1 MILWHTDFFYTQH
14 EFVISDAQKVGDRRL
29 FLYHLN
35 TFFHAGCLRILIFQF
50 ILNPSKVENPSFFWH
65 QSFANTPGACEPC
78 TDESP
83 WTSALEPGNHWNER
97 DELKWLWNTLAK
109 KKSIYADFQGHH
121 VFGIFSKFKRT
132 TSLGL
137 YFSKLCFCRHVRSFN
152 EILSNAHSKKPF
164 PPVAALLSKVS
175 PLSTP
180 WFRNVGLFQPRSWWR
195 DD

>member
-1 MILWHTDFFYTQH
+1 MF
-14 EFVISDAQKVGDRRL
+14 
-29 FLYHLN
+29 
-35 TFFHAGCLRILIFQF
+35 
-50 ILNPSKVENPSFFWH
+50 ENPHLSVHPQSIQSRESKHFRH
-65 QSFANTPGACEPC
+65 QSLANAPGACEPC

-121 VFGIFSKFKRT
+121 VFGIFSKFKRLLH
-132 TSLGL
+132 LGCIFQSCVFVVTFDHL
-137 YFSKLCFCRHVRSFN
+137 RINMLDDN
-152 EILSNAHSKKPF
+152 EILSNVHSKKPF
-164 PPVAALLSKVS
+164 PPLAALLSKVS

-180 WFRNVGLFQPRSWWR
+180 WFRNVGLFQPRSCWR